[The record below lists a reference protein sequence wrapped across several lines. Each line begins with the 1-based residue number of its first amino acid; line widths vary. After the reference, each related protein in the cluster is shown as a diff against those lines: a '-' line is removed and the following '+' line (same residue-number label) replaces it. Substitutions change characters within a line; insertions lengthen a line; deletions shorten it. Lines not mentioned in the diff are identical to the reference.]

1 MSTPL
6 RRALIAA
13 GLAATLPLT
22 MVAAPAAA
30 APLAGGW
37 SWDWPDGWL
46 DGWPWDRPGEDH
58 GSRLAPFDAVDPFIG
73 TELDTGE
80 NKSNDAYGNTFPGGT
95 VPFGL
100 VQNSPT
106 TYREGHNGE
115 KGGYEYTGDRLRG
128 FGLTR
133 ISGTGCT
140 GAYGGFDVPI
150 LPFTGDLADGA
161 LPADPST
168 SIRDYY
174 LPFSHDT
181 ERAEPGYY
189 SVTTDNGVT
198 TELTATT
205 RTAVSRFAFPDDGGA
220 TLLLDAA
227 GSNNTIQAAD
237 LTVDASS
244 RTVSGTVRAGS
255 MCNQGTFYDLHF
267 SAVFDTRFVAHG
279 TWDDGEVAPGGSTA
293 SSDRKHGA
301 GAFLTFAPGTTVT
314 AKIGISYTSVDN
326 AALNRAKEVDRHK
339 SFRAVRIAAKH
350 AWQRALGTVDVEGGT
365 REARVKLYT
374 ALYHALHNPNVF
386 EDVNGEYIGYDGEL
400 HRMDRGEHLY
410 VNFAGWDHYRGHT
423 QLMAML
429 FPEVASDINASLV
442 TMAEQTGTWYD
453 GPTYNLV
460 QARMAA
466 DSLPIALA
474 AADDF
479 GATDYD
485 REAALASLLET
496 QTLPG
501 DASTRPDAYQY
512 LAAGFVEN
520 RKSNFATA
528 RTLEYSVEDFAI
540 AQLARRLGDED
551 SYDTFMARAQNWQNV
566 FDPVTQH
573 IRPRERTGFD
583 RGFDLRVRDDSSGR
597 GQFNQSTGY
606 QYGWMVPHNI
616 GAVVEARGGAE
627 ASESALD
634 VLMEDLDAGA
644 YTQTGNYL
652 SNEPSFNSPWVY
664 NWLGKPHKT
673 TDVLYRAVGELYDTT
688 PAGLP
693 GNDDQGALSA
703 WYVWANLGIYP
714 AIYGTADLVVS
725 APMFDR
731 ITIDAAH
738 SRRDYT
744 IVAPGVSSGK
754 RYTTGLRV
762 NGVRQSAS
770 WVDSSFSR
778 RGGTLRFTMNDTPG
792 EWGTGSGDVPP
803 SHDDGRDAR
812 NNVGTTFDGRGNMGS
827 MDLSDWSY
835 SRESLAAEGV
845 TPGGEVAFDS
855 ADITFTWPD
864 TEEGEPD
871 NWVVAGQ
878 RIDLDDTPAAAVSF
892 LGLATNGPS
901 SGTAHVEYT
910 DGSRQAVRVHLTDW
924 GQGAGGGNTTL
935 VETQGRNHRNG
946 TSGGGTFRVFATQP
960 AVLDETK
967 TVDAVVLPAHT
978 DRGVMHVFDVA
989 TTTTPY
995 VDPDAPTGEPSRV
1008 VLTAPADP
1016 STAQNVTWRTA
1027 SPLPVDGV
1035 AELREVS
1042 DDGPGEVRTVDA
1054 VEQPERYVDGYPAR
1068 SHSASF
1074 TDLTPDTTYGYRV
1087 GDAGRWSDWYEFTT
1101 ASDGADPFTFLYF
1114 GDAQEGIADEWATT
1128 VDMALDEHPSAE
1140 VSLYAGDLVNTATNQ
1155 LEWSDWF
1162 DANAEL
1168 RTRTNV
1174 LAALGNHEI
1183 GGQPL
1188 AENFRDHF
1196 EYERN
1201 GPVPADAREYEA
1213 DYGEHVAGAMTDTVY
1228 YTDYQGVRF
1237 VTVNANRDDIC
1248 GLVRPPGLADFDCGE
1263 GRRAWMTM
1271 QATWLERVL
1280 AENPL
1285 DWAVVTTH
1293 QPVFSN
1299 SIDGNGN
1306 PRDED
1311 DWRQYIL
1318 PVLETSDVDLVLQG
1332 HDHTYGRGYHTMDI
1346 TETEGVTT
1354 GPVYAISNGGRKQ
1367 YVLNR
1372 GESVWEANGAV
1383 AVKQAQDV
1391 SAYQAI
1397 TVDGDTLRYESVAT
1411 YVVPGGESPVEVG
1424 ETLDAFTITKY
1435 DSGAKWVT
1443 EPGIEI
1449 PDESVP
1455 SAAWGQPGDEPF
1467 DPETFGEVVFDD
1479 DFTTDRLAEYTAYGD
1494 DGEPAADLAV
1504 DTTAGVL
1511 EAAADGR
1518 RWSHLAVPGAAGD
1531 RFALV
1536 VEPES
1541 FAGTGSAEDSLFLG
1555 ITDGPGSR
1563 AHSWYNHTRGSSGID
1578 VVVDGE
1584 SQGLSA
1590 GTGALGVTWE
1600 PGDRLATVVDHGE
1613 LTSWIEH
1620 DGEWREI
1627 RSGLLSLTMSRED
1640 VTGWSPTVSLRLDT
1654 GTMALDRVMVLRG

>member
-1 MSTPL
+1 MSASI
-6 RRALIAA
+6 RRALLAA
-13 GLAATLPLT
+13 GLAAALPLT
-22 MVAAPAAA
+22 LVAAPAAS
-30 APLAGGW
+30 APHEG
-37 SWDWPDGWL
+37 
-46 DGWPWDRPGEDH
+46 RPG
-58 GSRLAPFDAVDPFIG
+58 GSDLSPFDAVDPFIG

-106 TYREGHNGE
+106 TYREGGNGE

-150 LPFTGDLADGA
+150 LPFTGGLSDDGA

-174 LPFSHDT
+174 LPFSHDA
-181 ERAEPGYY
+181 EQAEPGYY

-205 RTAVSRFAFPDDGGA
+205 RTAVSRFAFPDDDGA

-227 GSNNTIQAAD
+227 GSNNAIEAAD
-237 LTVDASS
+237 LTVDAAT

-255 MCNQGTFYDLHF
+255 MCNQGTYYDLHF
-267 SAVFDTRFVAHG
+267 SAVFDKRFVAHG
-279 TWDDGEVAPGGSTA
+279 TWDDGEVTPGGDTA
-293 SSDRKHGA
+293 ASDRKHGA
-301 GAFLTFAPGTTVT
+301 GAFLTFRPGAKVT
-314 AKIGISYTSVDN
+314 AKIGISYTSVEN
-326 AALNRAKEVDRHK
+326 AGLNRTEEAGHRK
-339 SFRAVRIAAKH
+339 SFRAVRVAAKRT
-350 AWQRALGTVDVEGGT
+350 WQRALGAVDVAGGT
-365 REARVKLYT
+365 REARTKLYT

-386 EDVNGEYIGYDGEL
+386 EDVNGEYIGYDGEP
-400 HRMDRGEHLY
+400 HTMERGEHLY

-423 QLMAML
+423 QLIAMVY
-429 FPEVASDINASLV
+429 PEVASDINASLV

-466 DSLPIALA
+466 DSLPVALA
-474 AADDF
+474 SADDF
-479 GATDYD
+479 GARDYD
-485 REAALASLLET
+485 REGALASLLET
-496 QTLPG
+496 QSLPG

-512 LAAGFVEN
+512 MAAGFVEN
-520 RKSNFATA
+520 RKSGFATA

-540 AQLARRLGDED
+540 AQLARRLGDD
-551 SYDTFMARAQNWQNV
+551 GSYDAFMARSQSWQNV

-583 RGFDLRVRDDSSGR
+583 RGFDLRVRDDASGR

-616 GAVVEARGGAE
+616 GAVVEARGGAA
-627 ASESALD
+627 ASEAALD

-644 YTQTGNYL
+644 YTKTGNYL

-714 AIYGTADLVVS
+714 AIYGTADLVVT

-731 ITIDAAH
+731 IRIDAVD

-744 IVAPGVSSGK
+744 IVAPGVSAGK
-754 RYTTGLRV
+754 RYTTGLAV

-770 WVDSSFSR
+770 WTDSSFAR
-778 RGGTLRFTMNDTPG
+778 RGGTLRFTMGDTPG
-792 EWGTGSGDVPP
+792 TWGTGADDVPP
-803 SHDDGRDAR
+803 SHDEGRDAR
-812 NNVGTTFDGRGNMGS
+812 NNVGTTHDGRGNRGS

-835 SRESLAAEGV
+835 SRESLADAGV
-845 TPGGEVAFDS
+845 TPGGEVPFES
-855 ADITFTWPD
+855 AGITFTWPD
-864 TEEGEPD
+864 TAEGEPD
-871 NWVVAGQ
+871 NWIVAGQ
-878 RIDLDDTPAAAVSF
+878 RVDLEDAPAQAVSF

-901 SGTAHVEYT
+901 RGTAYVEYT
-910 DGSRQAVRVHLTDW
+910 DGSRQPVETELTDW
-924 GQGAGGGNTTL
+924 AAGPGGGNTTL
-935 VETQGRNHRNG
+935 VEVSGRNGRDG
-946 TSGGGTFRVFATQP
+946 DSGSGTFRVFATRP
-960 AVLDETK
+960 AQLDGSK
-967 TVDAVVLPAHT
+967 TVDAVVLPEHT
-978 DRGVMHVFDVA
+978 DRGIMHVFDVA
-989 TTTTPY
+989 TTTEPF
-995 VDPDAPTGEPSRV
+995 VDPDAPTGEPHRV
-1008 VLTAPADP
+1008 VLTAPQDP

-1035 AELREVS
+1035 VQLREAS
-1042 DDGPGEVRTVDA
+1042 DDGGGEVRTVDA
-1054 VEQPERYVDGYPAR
+1054 VEQPERQIDGYPAR
-1068 SHSASF
+1068 SHSAPL
-1074 TDLTPDTTYGYRV
+1074 TDLTPGTAYRYRV
-1087 GDAGRWSDWYEFTT
+1087 GDERGDRWSGWHEFTT
-1101 ASDGADPFTFLYF
+1101 ASPGADPFTFLYF
-1114 GDAQEGIADEWATT
+1114 GDAQEGIADEWANT
-1128 VDMALDEHPSAE
+1128 VDMALDAHPGSE

-1183 GGQPL
+1183 GGQAL

-1196 EYERN
+1196 EYARN
-1201 GPVPADAREYEA
+1201 GPVPSDAREYAA
-1213 DYGEHVAGAMTDTVY
+1213 DYGAHLADAMTDTVY
-1228 YTDYQGVRF
+1228 LTDYQGVRF

-1248 GLVRPPGLADFDCGE
+1248 TLIRPPGLADFDCGT

-1299 SIDGNGN
+1299 SVDGNGN

-1318 PVLETSDVDLVLQG
+1318 PVLETSDIDLVLQG

-1367 YVLNR
+1367 YALNR

-1391 SAYQAI
+1391 SAYQAVR
-1397 TVDGDTLRYESVAT
+1397 VDGDTLHYESVAT
-1411 YVVPGGESPVEVG
+1411 YVVPGGESPVGVG
-1424 ETLDAFTITKY
+1424 ETLDEFTITKY

-1443 EPGIEI
+1443 EPGVEI

-1455 SAAWGQPGDEPF
+1455 SAAWGLPSDEPF
-1467 DPETFGEVVFDD
+1467 DPATFGEVVFDD
-1479 DFTTDRLAEYTAYGD
+1479 DFTGDRLGEYTVSGD
-1494 DGEPAADLAV
+1494 DGEPAATLAV
-1504 DTTAGVL
+1504 DTGAGVL
-1511 EAAADGR
+1511 EATAESR
-1518 RWSHLAVPGAAGD
+1518 SWTHLALPATAGD

-1541 FAGTGSAEDSLFLG
+1541 FAGTGSAEDSMFLG
-1555 ITDGPGSR
+1555 ITGGPGNR
-1563 AHSWYNHTRGSSGID
+1563 AQSWYNHSRGSTGID
-1578 VVVDGE
+1578 VLVYGE
-1584 SQGLSA
+1584 SRGLSA
-1590 GTGALGVTWE
+1590 GVGPLGVGWE

-1620 DGEWREI
+1620 DGEWREL
-1627 RSGLLSLTMSRED
+1627 RSGLLPLTMSRED
-1640 VTGWSPTVSLRLDT
+1640 VTGWNPTVGLRLDP
-1654 GTMALDRVMVLRG
+1654 GTIALDRVTLLRG